1 MTCSSPSRQGA
12 PTVEGRPGASMA
24 PYDFE
29 KSRERLTKMFPNY
42 TVRDVDV
49 LSHAMY
55 PKVRSNIAIV
65 LLCWTFQR
73 LAAKLLQVFEEYVA
87 FIESFG
93 KLQAL
98 PTHTYFAGMNIGET
112 IHVDLDKGNT
122 VHVTYLA
129 RGNVDSAG
137 FTELFFE
144 VNGQPRSLYVR
155 DKNAA
160 KTMGLK
166 V

>member
-1 MTCSSPSRQGA
+1 
-12 PTVEGRPGASMA
+12 
-24 PYDFE
+24 
-29 KSRERLTKMFPNY
+29 
-42 TVRDVDV
+42 
-49 LSHAMY
+49 
-55 PKVRSNIAIV
+55 
-65 LLCWTFQR
+65 
-73 LAAKLLQVFEEYVA
+73 VFEEYVA

-129 RGNVDSAG
+129 KGHVDSAG

-160 KTMGLK
+160 KSMGLK
-166 V
+166 VQFCH